1 LPIGEWHGVVWRA
14 SLIGKARG
22 HDEIGLTEVIEAAR
36 VSGSVRGRIV
46 VKIG

>member
-1 LPIGEWHGVVWRA
+1 MAWGRLA
-14 SLIGKARG
+14 SELDWEARG
-22 HDEIGLTEVIEAAR
+22 RDEIGPTEVIEAAR